1 MLVGHIVIITVGHMI
16 INRKFLNL
24 MSGTGKI
31 LLERRLIA
39 MFLSLYL
46 HAGVRNAA
54 DQILH
59 LGDLCLLLIFVI
71 LERITSLR
79 K

>member
-39 MFLSLYL
+39 MFLSLYPM
-46 HAGVRNAA
+46 GSV
-54 DQILH
+54 Q
-59 LGDLCLLLIFVI
+59 
-71 LERITSLR
+71 
-79 K
+79 